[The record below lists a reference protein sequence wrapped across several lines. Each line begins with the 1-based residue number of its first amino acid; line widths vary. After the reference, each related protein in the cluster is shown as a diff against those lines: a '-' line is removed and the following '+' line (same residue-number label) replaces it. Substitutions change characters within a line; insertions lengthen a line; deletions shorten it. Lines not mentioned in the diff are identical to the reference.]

1 MILLSPVCVFLA
13 AIIFGEING
22 FFNNKKK
29 GNLSRFPKSLT
40 SHVLSLKS

>member
-22 FFNNKKK
+22 FFN
-29 GNLSRFPKSLT
+29 FFVEILT
-40 SHVLSLKS
+40 ICLFI